1 MGKQFNIK
9 GQNGLYLSNQPT
21 AMVTLLNYR
30 DLLIQDYDFFPKNK
44 KDANLFDLKNVR
56 YNPIGN
62 QLYGSNSIAKSNSN
76 LTYSYIFKS
85 GNLIPNKKYIN
96 TFKMYFNFKGSD
108 LGTYAYPG
116 FTGANPALLTSQVF
130 NALRVRVYV
139 QLGANLILATLTN
152 LQKVVSNNA
161 LASSSSSWTAVT
173 SSDRTGTISNTTAG
187 NTGIELSR
195 TAINMRWS
203 TSNIFKN
210 VSTNG
215 YGFRMDVA
223 LSFNTEEDALISAL
237 KTKDYKIIVKYF
249 NLGVTT
255 TGVPSPYN
263 TEESVELMSNN
274 YIYYQRVTI
283 PVSISRLGG
292 GGGYE
297 SEEANYN
304 PGDDAID

>member
-1 MGKQFNIK
+1 
-9 GQNGLYLSNQPT
+9 
-21 AMVTLLNYR
+21 
-30 DLLIQDYDFFPKNK
+30 
-44 KDANLFDLKNVR
+44 
-56 YNPIGN
+56 
-62 QLYGSNSIAKSNSN
+62 
-76 LTYSYIFKS
+76 
-85 GNLIPNKKYIN
+85 
-96 TFKMYFNFKGSD
+96 MYFNFKGSD

-187 NTGIELSR
+187 NTGIERAR
-195 TAINMRWS
+195 TFIDMRWS

-223 LSFNTEEDALISAL
+223 LSFNAEEDALISAL

-249 NLGVTT
+249 NLGVTSAT
-255 TGVPSPYN
+255 ESDVPLQYRTS
-263 TEESVELMSNN
+263 ESVELMSNN
-274 YIYYQRVTI
+274 YIYYQKITI
-283 PVSISRLGG
+283 PVSISRIGG
-292 GGGYE
+292 GGGME
-297 SEEANYN
+297 SFAEEVDLD
-304 PGDDAID
+304 PGGGETT